1 MANTRTYKH
10 KVTQDNLDAHPELAT
25 AGINVGDELKITVST
40 KAAGLSAE
48 DAAAELKAALLAA
61 KDAAVKAGDDDDEET
76 ELGAKGEDKN
86 PWLDALTKYFE
97 GNAKGSTNRAESIDA
112 SAKWLKGDIMGA
124 VRNMGG
130 NVVTKGLFTSFAQE
144 LCKGVDGLAEELKGK

>member
-61 KDAAVKAGDDDDEET
+61 KDAAVKAGDDEET
-76 ELGAKGEDKN
+76 ELGAKGEEKN
-86 PWLDALTKYFE
+86 PLLDALTKYFE

-112 SAKWLKGDIMGA
+112 SAKWLKGDIMST

-130 NVVTKGLFTSFAQE
+130 NGVTKGLFTYFAQE
-144 LCKGVDGLAEELKGK
+144 LCKGVDVLAEELKAK